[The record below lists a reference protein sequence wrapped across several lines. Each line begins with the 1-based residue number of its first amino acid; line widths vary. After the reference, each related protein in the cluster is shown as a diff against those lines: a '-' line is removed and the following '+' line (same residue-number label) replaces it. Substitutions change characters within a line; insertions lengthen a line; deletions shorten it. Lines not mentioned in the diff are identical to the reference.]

1 MNFSFI
7 FLLLLIV
14 FLLFYLL
21 YSRQNFFL
29 QQKIDTLRDELTK
42 KLADTQNNFSFFQK
56 SLVDQLTQLYKE
68 IGNITQES
76 SQILTL
82 TKSFSDILK
91 PTKKRAIFGEVILGN
106 LLKDILPQDIVISQY
121 SFRCGKRVD
130 FLIKLPQGYL
140 PIDAKF
146 SLDVFRNY
154 QEAPDSNK
162 ESVKKAFIESVK
174 RRIEETAG
182 YILPDEGT
190 LDFSF
195 MYVPS
200 EAVYYSIISETGLCE
215 YAQKKRVFIVGPN
228 SLYVY
233 LQTLLLGMKALK
245 IEEKAKFLYE
255 NLKRLE
261 IDIENIV
268 KEYMIL
274 GNHLRVAS
282 NKYEEI
288 RRKIDNLGTRILSF
302 KNLDA
307 DKD

>member
-7 FLLLLIV
+7 FLLVLIV

-21 YSRQNFFL
+21 YSRQNFFF

-130 FLIKLPQGYL
+130 FLIKLPQGNL

-162 ESVKKAFIESVK
+162 ENLKKAFIESVK

-302 KNLDA
+302 RNLDA
-307 DKD
+307 DKS